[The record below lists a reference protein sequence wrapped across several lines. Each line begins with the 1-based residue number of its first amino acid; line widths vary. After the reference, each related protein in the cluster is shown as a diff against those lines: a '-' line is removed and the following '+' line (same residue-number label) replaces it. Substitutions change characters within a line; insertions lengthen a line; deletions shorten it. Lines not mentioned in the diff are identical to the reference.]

1 MEDILDLIKSRKS
14 VRSFTSK
21 EVSKETM
28 EKIVEAGLYAPT
40 ARNWQ
45 NILIVGIVDQDMIN
59 AIHSHFGTE
68 GNYYGA
74 KALILTFET
83 REDHLS
89 DLNDGAAIQNMLL
102 EATSL
107 GVNSCW
113 IHSAVKSFDT
123 EEGREYLKELLH
135 LQAAYRPLDTIALG
149 YETEETSGRE
159 RNEDNAIVL

>member
-1 MEDILDLIKSRKS
+1 MEDILDLIKARKS

-45 NILIVGIVDQDMIN
+45 NILIVGLVAQDMLN
-59 AIHSHFGTE
+59 ALHSLFGTA
-68 GNYYGA
+68 GTFFGA
-74 KALILTFET
+74 EALILPFET